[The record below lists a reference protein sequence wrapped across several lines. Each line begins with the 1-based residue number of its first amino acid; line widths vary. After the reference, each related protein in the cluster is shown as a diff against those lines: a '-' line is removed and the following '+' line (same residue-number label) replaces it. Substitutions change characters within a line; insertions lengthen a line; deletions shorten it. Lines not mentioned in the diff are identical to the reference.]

1 MAKDYINILLNTKGH
16 KVEVSRELKSFLN
29 FVEKSTVQNAEIVKD
44 LYVAQLSAKIEY
56 IEDIKKD
63 EELGGVF
70 MTLEEKMNEL
80 AREKNNKISKL
91 IKSH

>member
-1 MAKDYINILLNTKGH
+1 MNTKGH

-80 AREKNNKISKL
+80 AREKNNNISKL